1 MKCKVGDLAVIVA
14 ADFKSNIGNIVKII
28 APDDGKGICDWS
40 KQGLA
45 WVVTAARPITWVING
60 KRYRRK
66 IGPVPEN
73 RLQPIRGVKA
83 GRKAKE
89 SIGLGVAPSVRQKR
103 SVQPA

>member
-1 MKCKVGDLAVIVA
+1 MKCKAGDLAVIVA

-73 RLQPIRGVKA
+73 RLQPIRGDKA

-89 SIGLGVAPSVRQKR
+89 SIGLGVAPSVEKKR

>member
-14 ADFKSNIGNIVKII
+14 ADFKSNIGNIVKVI
-28 APDDGKGICDWS
+28 APDDGTGICEWTE
-40 KQGLA
+40 QGPA
-45 WVVTAARPITWVING
+45 WVVTSARAMTWVVNG

-89 SIGLGVAPSVRQKR
+89 SIGLGVTPSIGQKR

>member
-73 RLQPIRGVKA
+73 RLQPIHRVTDGK
-83 GRKAKE
+83 KAKE
-89 SIGLGVAPSVRQKR
+89 STGLGVTPSVEKKR

>member
-14 ADFKSNIGNIVKII
+14 ADFKSNIGNIVKVI

-40 KQGLA
+40 EQGLA

-73 RLQPIRGVKA
+73 RLQPIRGVTA
-83 GRKAKE
+83 GKKAKE
-89 SIGLGVAPSVRQKR
+89 SIGLGVTSSVGQKR